1 METMLFVWAAANL
14 ASIATF
20 FAVCGAVIL
29 GLLLFFSISHA
40 INNEVYN
47 KKDKYPI
54 SKTNWKVATAFALL
68 SIFIANIIPSE
79 RTMYM
84 MAAGYAS
91 QKMVQSEAA
100 EKVVKIINLK
110 LDEYLQEAEKEL
122 KK

>member
-14 ASIATF
+14 TNIATF
-20 FAVCGAVIL
+20 FAVCGGVAL
-29 GLLLFFSISHA
+29 GLLFLFSLGCA
-40 INNEVYN
+40 INNDAYG

-54 SKTNWKVATAFALL
+54 SKRSWKVATAFALL
-68 SIFIANIIPSE
+68 AIFIANIIPSE